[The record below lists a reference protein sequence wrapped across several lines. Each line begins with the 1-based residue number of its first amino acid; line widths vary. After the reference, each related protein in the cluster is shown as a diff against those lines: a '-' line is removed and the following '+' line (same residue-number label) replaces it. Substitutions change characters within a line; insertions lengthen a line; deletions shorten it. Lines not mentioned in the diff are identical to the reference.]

1 MERDLGATAEASM
14 EQKNPF
20 PRTDRLTRTDVARVS
35 LTMDIS
41 CDLSNASHFDIHDA
55 APGFAVWTE
64 TVPGAAKNWFFV
76 LPNVYGVETRGSNH
90 RRQFAGVAIRLTH
103 GVGIS
108 WDGRRIRH
116 CTSIFDPGVPENHVF
131 GTFCAPKVRVLDF
144 AHCRRVAG
152 QAYPPRTGF
161 DFGQH
166 PERTADVRNENELSH
181 VHNDMMKNIRIPRKR
196 NGPTP
201 SV

>member
-1 MERDLGATAEASM
+1 MTAIYFS
-14 EQKNPF
+14 
-20 PRTDRLTRTDVARVS
+20 RVF
-35 LTMDIS
+35 LTMELS
-41 CDLSNASHFDIHDA
+41 CDLSKASHFDIRVAD
-55 APGFAVWTE
+55 PGFAVWTE

-76 LPNVYGVETRGSNH
+76 LHNVYGVETRGSNH

-144 AHCRRVAG
+144 APCRRVAG

-166 PERTADVRNENELSH
+166 PEQTADANNENELSH
-181 VHNDMMKNIRIPRKR
+181 AYNDMMKTIRIPRKR